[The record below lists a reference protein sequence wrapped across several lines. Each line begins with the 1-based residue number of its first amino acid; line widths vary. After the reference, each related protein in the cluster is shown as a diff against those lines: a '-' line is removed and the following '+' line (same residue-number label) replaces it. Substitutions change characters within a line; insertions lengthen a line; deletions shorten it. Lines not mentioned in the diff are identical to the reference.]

1 MNLESKYL
9 KSLRKSKQNTFQS
22 TSINFDYAT
31 PTAKD
36 KLFFYPLNPKDLY
49 INRILTNSD
58 KVTCN
63 PPLGKTI
70 YFDQEFD
77 NKKATQKFSKKSNE
91 IHNEVNKN
99 EHILINFNHYIKK
112 GNNQKKNE

>member
-58 KVTCN
+58 KVTCIKN
-63 PPLGKTI
+63 ITFSNNKSKKNVGNQSTLAAS
-70 YFDQEFD
+70 D
-77 NKKATQKFSKKSNE
+77 NKE
-91 IHNEVNKN
+91 IKD
-99 EHILINFNHYIKK
+99 I
-112 GNNQKKNE
+112 